1 MNKNKLFFLI
11 LALVV
16 VVLLVLFAWL
26 IWKWNKSDSW
36 AGQANIKIWVVK
48 DNKENFLKYLDTFK
62 DKNPQYKSIVF
73 DVVSFWTYQEY
84 FYSLIWSFLVW
95 NGPDLFVLNNN
106 DSWFLDNQTLP
117 IETTAI
123 NIDNFR
129 QNFEPIFSSELI
141 ISKDDNWNKFEYL
154 KWIPL
159 WFESLWLYYNFLYLK
174 WKKLNTWSYLNDAIS
189 NLKNVNGFQT
199 ILWIGNWTTVQESVD
214 ILTQLFVLDNVFWLK
229 KLDIKTVESVIASY
243 FKFWDINQENWYNYF
258 FEEQSKSKI
267 NNIDL
272 FSRGDIQMVF
282 GYPSLIEEIDK
293 KWFNKSFLR
302 ATNFPTFSE
311 KSGKILVNYNYFV
324 INKNTKYPNFSKE
337 LLWYFSSNEWQRAY
351 LDLFPYY
358 LSPNLEVWKTRL
370 EENLK
375 DWYFVKYKDFY
386 NPNLEFTSFNKW
398 YKVIYDSEIP
408 SILDNW
414 LNWIE
419 TFEKFKKR
427 ILCLSDKMISQ
438 QNLWTPCE

>member
-1 MNKNKLFFLI
+1 
-11 LALVV
+11 
-16 VVLLVLFAWL
+16 
-26 IWKWNKSDSW
+26 
-36 AGQANIKIWVVK
+36 
-48 DNKENFLKYLDTFK
+48 
-62 DKNPQYKSIVF
+62 
-73 DVVSFWTYQEY
+73 
-84 FYSLIWSFLVW
+84 
-95 NGPDLFVLNNN
+95 
-106 DSWFLDNQTLP
+106 
-117 IETTAI
+117 
-123 NIDNFR
+123 
-129 QNFEPIFSSELI
+129 
-141 ISKDDNWNKFEYL
+141 
-154 KWIPL
+154 
-159 WFESLWLYYNFLYLK
+159 
-174 WKKLNTWSYLNDAIS
+174 
-189 NLKNVNGFQT
+189 
-199 ILWIGNWTTVQESVD
+199 
-214 ILTQLFVLDNVFWLK
+214 
-229 KLDIKTVESVIASY
+229 
-243 FKFWDINQENWYNYF
+243 
-258 FEEQSKSKI
+258 
-267 NNIDL
+267 
-272 FSRGDIQMVF
+272 MVF